1 MWPIAFNHN
10 GTQALY
16 IYKNDIFIL
25 NLEYSEF
32 TRITKTE
39 TTEKSPRF
47 SPDGSKL
54 AFVRENDLYVIDLE
68 RNREKR
74 MTFDGSETTLNGTV
88 SWVYWEEIFGRQDI
102 GYWWSDDS
110 KALVFLQTDESL
122 VTKMHYVDFKPAEP
136 RLITQRYPKA
146 GTDNPI
152 VKLGVMEISNPRVKW
167 VKLDPYEYICRV
179 KWHPDNKRF
188 TVQTMNRA
196 QTELNLFFIDRR
208 KAKSLGQVLTETDEG
223 WVNINDDLYFLES
236 GDFLW
241 QSERDGYAHLYRF
254 DNDGNLVN
262 QVTKGSWALRSSGG
276 PFWLRQSVVNIDEI
290 NRHVYFTALEKSS
303 VERHLY
309 RIQFNGRAME
319 RITKDD
325 GVHKIGF
332 SPNGN
337 YYFDTYSNITTLP
350 TLALYDRNG
359 VQLHVISKPRP
370 ELLEG
375 LNIQTPEL
383 FTIPTMDGFLMP
395 AQILKPRNFN
405 SNKKY
410 PLIFHIYGGPS
421 APTVYNRWQG
431 TSLFFDNMLLERGY
445 LVVRFDHRYATAIS
459 KKLENRLTLMVSGPT
474 EIIDIVDGVR
484 WLKSQT
490 YVDSNRVGIWGWS
503 GGGSFTLNSMT
514 NTKEFKAGISVA
526 PVTDWHYYDT
536 KWAEFA
542 MKQPQ
547 DNPDG
552 YERTSFVKT
561 AKNLHG
567 RLLLVHGTYDD
578 NVHPQN
584 SWHFID
590 ELIKE
595 NIMFDMMFYPMRKH
609 GIADDP
615 ARIHLFNKMI
625 EFWLEYL

>member
-1 MWPIAFNHN
+1 
-10 GTQALY
+10 
-16 IYKNDIFIL
+16 
-25 NLEYSEF
+25 
-32 TRITKTE
+32 
-39 TTEKSPRF
+39 
-47 SPDGSKL
+47 L

-208 KAKSLGQVLTETDEG
+208 TGKSLGQVLTETDEG

>member
-1 MWPIAFNHN
+1 M
-10 GTQALY
+10 
-16 IYKNDIFIL
+16 
-25 NLEYSEF
+25 
-32 TRITKTE
+32 
-39 TTEKSPRF
+39 
-47 SPDGSKL
+47 
-54 AFVRENDLYVIDLE
+54 
-68 RNREKR
+68 
-74 MTFDGSETTLNGTV
+74 
-88 SWVYWEEIFGRQDI
+88 
-102 GYWWSDDS
+102 
-110 KALVFLQTDESL
+110 
-122 VTKMHYVDFKPAEP
+122 
-136 RLITQRYPKA
+136 
-146 GTDNPI
+146 
-152 VKLGVMEISNPRVKW
+152 
-167 VKLDPYEYICRV
+167 
-179 KWHPDNKRF
+179 
-188 TVQTMNRA
+188 
-196 QTELNLFFIDRR
+196 
-208 KAKSLGQVLTETDEG
+208 
-223 WVNINDDLYFLES
+223 
-236 GDFLW
+236 
-241 QSERDGYAHLYRF
+241 
-254 DNDGNLVN
+254 
-262 QVTKGSWALRSSGG
+262 
-276 PFWLRQSVVNIDEI
+276 
-290 NRHVYFTALEKSS
+290 
-303 VERHLY
+303 
-309 RIQFNGRAME
+309 
-319 RITKDD
+319 
-325 GVHKIGF
+325 
-332 SPNGN
+332 
-337 YYFDTYSNITTLP
+337 
-350 TLALYDRNG
+350 LYDRNG
-359 VQLHVISKPRP
+359 VQLQIISKPRP

-375 LNIQTPEL
+375 LNLQTPEL
-383 FTIPTMDGFLMP
+383 FTIPTMDGFPMP
-395 AQILKPRNFN
+395 AQILKPGNFN
-405 SNKKY
+405 SNKNY

-474 EIIDIVDGVR
+474 EIVDIVDGVR

-542 MKQPQ
+542 MKRPQ
-547 DNPDG
+547 DNPNG

-590 ELIKE
+590 ELVKE

>member
-1 MWPIAFNHN
+1 
-10 GTQALY
+10 
-16 IYKNDIFIL
+16 
-25 NLEYSEF
+25 
-32 TRITKTE
+32 
-39 TTEKSPRF
+39 
-47 SPDGSKL
+47 
-54 AFVRENDLYVIDLE
+54 
-68 RNREKR
+68 

-208 KAKSLGQVLTETDEG
+208 TGKSLGQVLTETDEG

-359 VQLHVISKPRP
+359 VQLHVISKPRL

-383 FTIPTMDGFLMP
+383 FTIPTMDGFPMP
-395 AQILKPRNFN
+395 AQILKPGNFN

-474 EIIDIVDGVR
+474 EIVDIVDGVR

-542 MKQPQ
+542 MKRPQ
-547 DNPDG
+547 DNPNG

-590 ELIKE
+590 ELVKE

>member
-1 MWPIAFNHN
+1 
-10 GTQALY
+10 
-16 IYKNDIFIL
+16 
-25 NLEYSEF
+25 
-32 TRITKTE
+32 
-39 TTEKSPRF
+39 
-47 SPDGSKL
+47 
-54 AFVRENDLYVIDLE
+54 
-68 RNREKR
+68 

-208 KAKSLGQVLTETDEG
+208 TGKSLGQVLTETDEG